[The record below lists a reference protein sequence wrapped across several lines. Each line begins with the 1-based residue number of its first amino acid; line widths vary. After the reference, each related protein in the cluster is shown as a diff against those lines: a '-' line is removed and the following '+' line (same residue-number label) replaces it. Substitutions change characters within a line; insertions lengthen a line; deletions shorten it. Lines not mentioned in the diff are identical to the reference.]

1 MPYIYPYIFPSDRL
15 KPWLLDRYDK
25 LDDRDRLYFTLG
37 SSQLR
42 NAYDGWGVMV
52 GEWRSP
58 EPEYQV
64 NRVFENLA
72 LMLNSNESFEVDNT
86 FTMSLVVI
94 RALPQGGGKARKRHA
109 KRITPGE
116 ASAFSLP
123 DRKQSIL
130 KIPRDAR
137 NMCCV
142 EALWTAY
149 KRATLDGRAFDAQ
162 YQLSMRRKR
171 SFQIES
177 AEVQETVGIEFGTT
191 CGPNELR
198 HFAENFEPRGYSII
212 VIDSTRGNMAFHYGT
227 CKRFLG
233 LFYENNHYHAF
244 RSVKGFFTKNL

>member
-1 MPYIYPYIFPSDRL
+1 
-15 KPWLLDRYDK
+15 
-25 LDDRDRLYFTLG
+25 
-37 SSQLR
+37 
-42 NAYDGWGVMV
+42 
-52 GEWRSP
+52 
-58 EPEYQV
+58 
-64 NRVFENLA
+64 
-72 LMLNSNESFEVDNT
+72 MLNSNESFEVDNT

-212 VIDSTRGNMAFHYGT
+212 VIDSTRGNMAFRYGT
-227 CKRFLG
+227 CNQFLG
-233 LFYENNHYHAF
+233 RFYENNHYHAF